1 MSQDISKI
9 LLSIS
14 FFFVLG
20 LENEKQ
26 FMYTDSSQHEFFSGE
41 LSLSLDNNW
50 IVEKKQN
57 NQVTIYNKDAKEK
70 RFFNNITIRR
80 FAESQYIDELSIKSY
95 KKNIEKNFTKKMP
108 LDKNY
113 QIVDSFVY
121 QLNHEKSLSF
131 SFYYFRINTS
141 FKILCFTY

>member
-1 MSQDISKI
+1 MMSQDISKI

-50 IVEKKQN
+50 IVEKK
-57 NQVTIYNKDAKEK
+57 TE
-70 RFFNNITIRR
+70 
-80 FAESQYIDELSIKSY
+80 
-95 KKNIEKNFTKKMP
+95 
-108 LDKNY
+108 
-113 QIVDSFVY
+113 
-121 QLNHEKSLSF
+121 
-131 SFYYFRINTS
+131 
-141 FKILCFTY
+141 